1 MYADCEVYIIIYL
14 YTAKGVLKMTCLSNF
29 SSHLCNINAHHW
41 LVFFPS
47 SSLYLFS
54 MFPLQVHVDYK
65 KMNFLL
71 ELQLKVLKVHIAH
84 VYHLN
89 FKSWKRSS
97 EVLSYCLMSN
107 KKQSA
112 TLS

>member
-14 YTAKGVLKMTCLSNF
+14 IYTAKCVLKMTCLSNF

-54 MFPLQVHVDYK
+54 MFPLQVHVDYNNEFFVRASAK
-65 KMNFLL
+65 GVKGAHCTLHMYTT
-71 ELQLKVLKVHIAH
+71 LK
-84 VYHLN
+84 
-89 FKSWKRSS
+89 F
-97 EVLSYCLMSN
+97 
-107 KKQSA
+107 
-112 TLS
+112 

>member
-14 YTAKGVLKMTCLSNF
+14 YTAKCVLKMTCLSGTCRLQKNEF
-29 SSHLCNINAHHW
+29 FVRASAKGVKGAHCTCI
-41 LVFFPS
+41 
-47 SSLYLFS
+47 
-54 MFPLQVHVDYK
+54 PLW
-65 KMNFLL
+65 
-71 ELQLKVLKVHIAH
+71 
-84 VYHLN
+84 N

>member
-14 YTAKGVLKMTCLSNF
+14 YTAKCVLKMTCLSNF

-65 KMNFLL
+65 KTNFLL

-84 VYHLN
+84 VYHFEILN
-89 FKSWKRSS
+89 HGRGLVKYSLI
-97 EVLSYCLMSN
+97 V
-107 KKQSA
+107 
-112 TLS
+112 